1 MNNIETS
8 EKTVPRGEKAKQ
20 TGFETLRNIT
30 EVPGHITSILSY
42 KMEHIWVSSIGMD
55 EPRAYYTE

>member
-1 MNNIETS
+1 MKKQFQGGK
-8 EKTVPRGEKAKQ
+8 KTKP